1 MSTSKNVIISPLQHR
16 GEKRIKVVL
25 PYEKSYIQKIKQ
37 IEGRKWSQTHSC
49 WHLPYNKT
57 AWQELQTVFGN
68 LLEVEK
74 TLNKNPIEP
83 SKSPIVNESPVRQE
97 DTPLELP
104 KSNPQKLQIAEQA
117 SFPRRLLVLIP
128 HERIDWVKA
137 IKTVVGRMWHPEQK
151 FWTVPYTKDTLTK
164 LQGLFGSELELTFRP
179 KTTIPDSYTAPPKK
193 EKPKAKKKAKEKL
206 PLKHPEALIALE
218 QQLML
223 KRYSFATIKS
233 YKSHF
238 SLFLLQYN
246 DTKPE
251 DISEQQIIEYILQQ
265 IEERKISEST
275 QNSIINSIKFYYES
289 VLNNPR
295 KVYKI
300 PRPKKP
306 KQLPNVLSEQEVV
319 ELIRVV
325 DNLKHKCI
333 LLLIYSAG
341 LRRSEVINLKV
352 KDIQKARNCV
362 FVKGAKGK
370 KDRYTLLSEKVL
382 GYLREYYKQE
392 KPVDWLFE
400 GQYGGQYSPTS
411 VQKIFTAAKLKSK
424 VNSYA
429 TVHTLRHSFATHL
442 LERGVDLRYI
452 QKLLGHDSIKTT
464 EIYTH
469 ITKKGMEKLQSP
481 LDNLDI

>member
-1 MSTSKNVIISPLQHR
+1 MNNKLIVKVSPLKHR
-16 GEKRIKVVL
+16 GEKRIKVIL
-25 PYEKSYIQKIKQ
+25 PYEQAYIEKIKQ
-37 IEGRKWSQTHSC
+37 ITGRKWSRTHSC
-49 WHLPYNKT
+49 WHLPYTKT
-57 AWQELQTVFGN
+57 AWKSLQMAFGDV
-68 LLEVEK
+68 LEVE
-74 TLNKNPIEP
+74 E
-83 SKSPIVNESPVRQE
+83 IVADSPVKPPIILSPFSVQKE
-97 DTPLELP
+97 DSSSRRT
-104 KSNPQKLQIAEQA
+104 SNSQRLQLIEQA
-117 SFPRRLLVLIP
+117 NFPKRLITMIP
-128 HERIDWVKA
+128 HNRQDWVKK
-137 IKTVVGRMWHPEQK
+137 IKTIVGKKWHPESK
-151 FWTVPYTKDTLTK
+151 FWTVPYTKDVLAKLQTLFGAELTLT
-164 LQGLFGSELELTFRP
+164 FTP
-179 KTTIPDSYTAPPKK
+179 KTTIPDTYISPPKK
-193 EKPKAKKKAKEKL
+193 EKPKPKKKAKKKT
-206 PLKHPEALIALE
+206 PLKHPEALVALE
-218 QQLML
+218 ERLRL
-223 KRYSFATIKS
+223 KRYSYATIKV

-238 SLFLLQYN
+238 GSFLMQYN
-246 DTKPE
+246 DVKPE
-251 DISEQQIIEYILQQ
+251 EISEQQIIHYILQQ

-275 QNSIINSIKFYYES
+275 QNSIINAIKFYYES
-289 VLNNPR
+289 VLGNPR

-306 KQLPNVLSEQEVV
+306 KTLPNVLSETEVTK
-319 ELIRVV
+319 LIKTV

-341 LRRSEVINLKV
+341 LRRSEVINLKI
-352 KDIQKARNCV
+352 KDIQKGRNCV

-370 KDRYTLLSEKVL
+370 KDRYTLLSAKVL
-382 GYLREYYKQE
+382 RYLRIYYKQE

-411 VQKIFTAAKLKSK
+411 VQKIFTKAKLKSK
-424 VNSYA
+424 VNPYA

>member
-1 MSTSKNVIISPLQHR
+1 MKKNPKVIISPLQHQ

-25 PYEKSYIQKIKQ
+25 PYEKAYIEKIKQ
-37 IEGRKWSQTHSC
+37 IKGRKWSRTHGC
-49 WHLPYNKT
+49 WHLPYNKNSWKQIKD
-57 AWQELQTVFGN
+57 AFGDV
-68 LLEVEK
+68 LEVEK
-74 TLNKNPIEP
+74 EDIVE
-83 SKSPIVNESPVRQE
+83 SKERITSSIP
-97 DTPLELP
+97 
-104 KSNPQKLQIAEQA
+104 SNPKKLQVVEQA
-117 SFPRRLLVLIP
+117 DFPERLIVMIP
-128 HERIDWVKA
+128 YNRQNWVQL
-137 IKTVVGRMWHPEQK
+137 IKTVKGRMWHPEPK
-151 FWTVPYTKDTLTK
+151 FWTVPYTKDVLTK
-164 LQGLFGSELELTFRP
+164 LQELFAQELEFTFMP
-179 KTTIPDSYTAPPKK
+179 KSTIPETYILPPKK
-193 EKPKAKKKAKEKL
+193 KKPKTKKKTKEKI
-206 PLKHPEALIALE
+206 PLKYPEALVALE
-218 QQLML
+218 ERLRL
-223 KRYSFATIKS
+223 KRYSYATIKV

-238 SLFLLQYN
+238 GSFLMQYN
-246 DTKPE
+246 DVKPE
-251 DISEQQIIEYILQQ
+251 EISEQQIIHYILQQ

-275 QNSIINSIKFYYES
+275 QNSIINSIKFYYEA
-289 VLNNPR
+289 VLRNPR

-306 KQLPNVLSEQEVV
+306 KTLPNVLSETEVTK
-319 ELIRVV
+319 LIKTV

-341 LRRSEVINLKV
+341 LRRSEVINLKI
-352 KDIQKARNCV
+352 KDIQKGRNCV

-370 KDRYTLLSEKVL
+370 KDRYTLLSAKVL
-382 GYLREYYKQE
+382 RYLRAYYKQE

-411 VQKIFTAAKLKSK
+411 VQKIFTKAKLKSK
-424 VNSYA
+424 VNPYA

-452 QKLLGHDSIKTT
+452 QKLLGHESIKTT